1 MSPRYTYAVVFI
13 ASLLVLQYVA
23 AQSDDMYELQRVA
36 RAPKFIRFGRG
47 GGAKFIRFGR
57 GGTNTWLLTGGL
69 LDRVEGGLALDVIQA
84 LMAIMT
90 NEIQQK
96 CLADLLEIGDTDDDT
111 SDDIGYAH
119 QDDKRAAKFIR
130 FG

>member
-1 MSPRYTYAVVFI
+1 MPIGRVGWGSHGLRGAERHGGADDEVTTAPPIVIAPFEMSPRYTYAVVFI

-57 GGTNTWLLTGGL
+57 GGTNTWVS
-69 LDRVEGGLALDVIQA
+69 RWFS
-84 LMAIMT
+84 
-90 NEIQQK
+90 
-96 CLADLLEIGDTDDDT
+96 CLANHYSVPEKLAI
-111 SDDIGYAH
+111 
-119 QDDKRAAKFIR
+119 
-130 FG
+130 

>member
-23 AQSDDMYELQRVA
+23 AQSDDMYELQRVV

-57 GGTNTWLLTGGL
+57 SGTNTW
-69 LDRVEGGLALDVIQA
+69 
-84 LMAIMT
+84 
-90 NEIQQK
+90 
-96 CLADLLEIGDTDDDT
+96 DDDSSDIT
-111 SDDIGYAH
+111 SYAH

>member
-13 ASLLVLQYVA
+13 ISLLVLQYVA
-23 AQSDDMYELQRVA
+23 AQSDDYELQRVA

-57 GGTNTWLLTGGL
+57 SGTNTW
-69 LDRVEGGLALDVIQA
+69 
-84 LMAIMT
+84 
-90 NEIQQK
+90 
-96 CLADLLEIGDTDDDT
+96 DDDT
-111 SDDIGYAH
+111 SDDIAYTH
-119 QDDKRAAKFIR
+119 QDDKRGAKFIR